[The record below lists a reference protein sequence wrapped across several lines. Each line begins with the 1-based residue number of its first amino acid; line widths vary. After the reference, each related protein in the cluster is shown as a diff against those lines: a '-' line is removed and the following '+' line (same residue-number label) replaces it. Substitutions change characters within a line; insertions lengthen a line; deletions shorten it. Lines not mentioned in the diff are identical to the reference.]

1 MGKGKLMLVGLLL
14 LTIGVSVNAQRPRWI
29 FVATTSD
36 EATRFYWRADTL
48 VRSGTFVRVWE
59 QSVNEDGK
67 MIVLSQYDCE
77 RGRNRVLQ
85 VTSYTSD
92 GNVDQSID
100 LPGRWSYVVPDSVG
114 EILLR
119 RACTVPSRPLV
130 VSQ

>member
-67 MIVLSQYDCE
+67 MIVLSQYDC
-77 RGRNRVLQ
+77 
-85 VTSYTSD
+85 
-92 GNVDQSID
+92 
-100 LPGRWSYVVPDSVG
+100 
-114 EILLR
+114 
-119 RACTVPSRPLV
+119 
-130 VSQ
+130 